1 MSQVFESTEIN
12 LYECADH
19 VLVQKCLGNDQ
30 TAFETLVQRYRPM
43 LFNFVYRIVGDYDQT
58 CDILQHVFIQL
69 FISLSTLK
77 AGKSMRGW
85 LFQVARNRSLD
96 ELRKRRAIHFS
107 TLEAGEDDDEV
118 SVLAALRDPNALPDE
133 VAERHDLQES
143 LRQAITSL
151 PPKYRLVV
159 FRRYARQESFAEIG
173 KALSMPEATAKTY
186 FQRAKPL
193 LRAQL
198 SQTILH

>member
-1 MSQVFESTEIN
+1 MTRLLERSPIN
-12 LYECADH
+12 QSEYADH
-19 VLVQKCLGNDQ
+19 VLVQQSLEKDQ
-30 TAFETLVQRYRPM
+30 RAFEMLTQRYRPM

-69 FISLSTLK
+69 FLSLPTLK
-77 AGKSMRGW
+77 AGKSIRGW

-107 TLEAGEDDDEV
+107 ALESADEDDEV
-118 SVLAALRDPNALPDE
+118 SVLAALRDPSPLPEE
-133 VAERHDLQES
+133 VAERHDLQKS
-143 LRQAITSL
+143 LEEAITSL
-151 PPKYRLVV
+151 PPKYRSVV
-159 FRRYARQESFAEIG
+159 YRRYAHQQSFAEIG

-193 LRAQL
+193 LRAAL
-198 SQTILH
+198 MPSQ